1 METGNSIYLRRKNKV
16 VVADESKFHSSDNFY
31 MILTIL
37 HNVGTLGYTFSE
49 SLLNRLSE
57 LDCDQLADFY
67 NDLIPDLKKMVGAH
81 REFVPMYPNFPKQ
94 VMQASDAELYV
105 NAMMHYLGD
114 WVGLRIMPAYVKKER
129 KPLKGDVTY
138 KVIDLGSVE
147 DFESIFTNLVS
158 SNTSISQTDKDD
170 IEWFVKVMGNLV
182 QDLIPASLPNKETMS
197 FLSARL
203 LEHVDED
210 LATILVRSYVKTATD
225 VLRIAVG
232 LSGGDVSL
240 AQPCK
245 FRNFK
250 KRERRFILSL
260 LDGLAT
266 ISSATVNEDMQRW
279 TERWKRLVQKLHAVD
294 FTDKYKSANVS
305 INFIC
310 NDIKVKTFNSRL
322 EEAYELNDHVKVV
335 KILSERAGEFARNL
349 DRLLRSVL
357 YFNSK
362 ANRIE
367 AFDVVGEFRKVAGF
381 VSTPVLL
388 QVIAHF
394 KNKLETGSSRDLRV
408 FLPKGN
414 IAKVW
419 GMENNISVKIPALVI
434 GSVITACEGALR
446 ERFSKLPSLGN
457 VYLDER
463 LKGYVVPFSQRS
475 ASKAL
480 KTVSRGSRIKL
491 EDGKNTVRFFIWW
504 KNMDGSVAR
513 RYSYSYDGRVDIDL
527 SATVLDEGYNNLGT
541 VSYYALN
548 NEVGCHSGDITS
560 APKGA
565 CEFIDVNIK
574 KYKEAY
580 PKSRYLVMHI
590 NSFTGQMFSDIPELF
605 AGFMMRTKPKS
616 GEIFDARTVEQKFD
630 VTSESTYTT
639 PLIIDM
645 ETREVI
651 WIDMQLKAGRSYGW
665 GVNNVA
671 NHLQQSTLMVRS
683 MVEMVKPNLYDL
695 FRLHAEARGGV
706 VDTNT
711 PCTVAYGSGEATV
724 FNSVPVA
731 FDNGNPELKCVTPYD
746 MDVIMSEYLV

>member
-1 METGNSIYLRRKNKV
+1 METVNSIYLRRKNKV
-16 VVADESKFHSSDNFY
+16 VVTDESKFHSSDNFY

-67 NDLIPDLKKMVGAH
+67 AELIPDLRKMVGAH
-81 REFVPMYPNFPKQ
+81 KEYVPMYPNFPKQ
-94 VMQASDAELYV
+94 VMSAYDAELFV
-105 NAMMHYLGD
+105 NKRFHYWGS

-129 KPLKGDVTY
+129 KPLKDDVTY

-182 QDLIPASLPNKETMS
+182 QDLIPASLPNKETMA

-203 LEHVDED
+203 LEHVDEN
-210 LATILVRSYVKTATD
+210 LATTLVRSYVKTATD

-250 KRERRFILSL
+250 KKERRFILSL
-260 LDGLAT
+260 LNGLAEVD
-266 ISSATVNEDMQRW
+266 SATVNEDMQRW
-279 TERWKRLVQKLHAVD
+279 TERWKRLAQKLHAVD
-294 FTDKYKSANVS
+294 FEDRYKSASVS

-310 NDIKVKTFNSRL
+310 NGIRVETFNSRL
-322 EEAYELNDHVKVV
+322 ELAYKNRNYYEVVKV
-335 KILSERAGEFARNL
+335 LSERAGEFARNL
-349 DRLLRSVL
+349 DRLIRAIMDTEHTGNHIDVSMVVKA
-357 YFNSK
+357 FNK
-362 ANRIE
+362 
-367 AFDVVGEFRKVAGF
+367 VVGQ

-388 QVIAHF
+388 QVMAHF
-394 KNKLETGSSRDLRV
+394 KNRGQEKYLRV

-414 IAKVW
+414 VAKVY
-419 GMENNISVKIPALVI
+419 GIENYRPALNMFACGAV
-434 GSVITACEGALR
+434 VLACEEALK

-491 EDGKNTVRFFIWW
+491 EGGKNTVRFFIWW
-504 KNMDGSVAR
+504 RDADDSYKDSDGSY
-513 RYSYSYDGRVDIDL
+513 YSTRVDIDL
-527 SATVLDEGYNNLGT
+527 SALFLDENFKEVGL
-541 VSYYALN
+541 VSYHSLR
-548 NEVGCHSGDITS
+548 NEASVHSGDIVS
-560 APKGA
+560 APRGA

-574 KYKEAY
+574 KAKEALGAKY
-580 PKSRYLVMHI
+580 VAMCM
-590 NSFTGQMFSDIPELF
+590 NSYTNQLYSSLPECF
-605 AGFMMRTKPKS
+605 GGFMMREGKGNT
-616 GEIFDARTVEQKFD
+616 GEIFDARTVENKFD
-630 VTSESTYTT
+630 ITAETQYVM
-639 PLIIDM
+639 PLIIDL
-645 ETREVI
+645 EAEEVI
-651 WIDMQLKAGRSYGW
+651 WTDMSLKINGYCA
-665 GVNNVA
+665 NNVVS
-671 NHLQQSTLMVRS
+671 NLTQSQLMMKA
-683 MVEMVKPNLYDL
+683 MVEMVKPSLYDL
-695 FRLHAEARGGV
+695 FRLHAEARGTLIEDI
-706 VDTNT
+706 DTAKCIFGSEDSFNDYARMQV
-711 PCTVAYGSGEATV
+711 TV
-724 FNSVPVA
+724 
-731 FDNGNPELKCVTPYD
+731 VTPYD
-746 MDVIMSEYLV
+746 MDVIMSEYLS